1 MSLYR
6 YCFFDLDGTLTNSA
20 PGIIASVRYAMQ
32 KLGKAIPHDM
42 DLTCFIGPPLLD
54 GFSKFFGLSMEDSAR
69 AVAYYRENYRAGAL
83 LDCLIY
89 DGIRDALEAL
99 NKCGVVCAL
108 ATCKPREFALRILE
122 HYDMRR
128 YFAFVSGP
136 ELDGTRNEKH
146 EVIAYAMEQLGIP
159 DASSVLMVG
168 DRRDDVVGAT
178 RNGVDCL
185 GVLWGFGTRE
195 ELLEA
200 GATAL
205 LKTPIEIMHFFEQK
219 HTKK

>member
-1 MSLYR
+1 MSRYR
-6 YCFFDLDGTLTNSA
+6 YCFFDLDGTLTDSA

-32 KLGKAIPHDM
+32 KLGKEIPSDM

-54 GFSKFFGLSMEDSAR
+54 GFSKFFGLSMEDAAR
-69 AVAYYRENYRAGAL
+69 AVAYYRENYRVGAL
-83 LDCLIY
+83 LDCIVY
-89 DGIRDALEAL
+89 DGMRETLEAL
-99 NKCGVVCAL
+99 NKCDVVCVL

-122 HYDMRR
+122 HYDLRR

-146 EVIAYAMEQLGIP
+146 EVIAYAMEQLDIP

-168 DRRDDVVGAT
+168 DRRDDVVGAA

-185 GVLWGFGTRE
+185 GVLWGFGSRE

-205 LKTPIEIMHFFEQK
+205 LDSPTEIMRFFEQN
-219 HTKK
+219 HTRK